1 MEINDKVERL
11 NINLS
16 EDIDRNLQSQEN
28 LDNINSFNEQIY
40 LSKLSK
46 EADPLSN
53 KLKFKKPTL
62 LNNLFPDIIDSNTN
76 DLINTRKKFKKS
88 SDNFI
93 RSKINNNN
101 DNFLSNSQNKNEYS
115 HDLQE
120 IHIEDDF
127 ITDNLRLNKI
137 YSQQEMSEDPC
148 NLYKLDNIVR
158 FI

>member
-11 NINLS
+11 NNNLS
-16 EDIDRNLQSQEN
+16 KEIDCNLQGHEN
-28 LDNINSFNEQIY
+28 VDNINSFNEQIY

-53 KLKFKKPTL
+53 KLKFKKPTI
-62 LNNLFPDIIDSNTN
+62 LNNLFPDIIDTNTN
-76 DLINTRKKFKKS
+76 DLINTRMKFNKN
-88 SDNFI
+88 SDNFV
-93 RSKINNNN
+93 RSKINNN
-101 DNFLSNSQNKNEYS
+101 DNFLSNSQIKNEYS

-120 IHIEDDF
+120 IHIEDNF

-158 FI
+158 FF